1 MIRPNL
7 EKLDKSKYPKLDM
20 GVFPKMEIKST
31 AKLNTIT
38 GKFIDEEK

>member
-1 MIRPNL
+1 
-7 EKLDKSKYPKLDM
+7 M

-38 GKFIDEEK
+38 GKFIDEEKQFYLSYTYNLLKEK